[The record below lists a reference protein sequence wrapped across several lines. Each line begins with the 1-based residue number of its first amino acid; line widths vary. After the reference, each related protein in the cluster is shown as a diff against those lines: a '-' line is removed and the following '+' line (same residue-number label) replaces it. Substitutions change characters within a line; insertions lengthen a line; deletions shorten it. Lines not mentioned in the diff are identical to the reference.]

1 MKYLGLWSPGL
12 PKSFWKI
19 GTTLRPPTSP
29 PPPSNML
36 NVRSFRDF
44 IGLLVIKSQFL
55 FQNFPNEVFEISKML
70 KNSLKVTR
78 KAC

>member
-1 MKYLGLWSPGL
+1 MGYEKVFEKFVQPSGPL
-12 PKSFWKI
+12 
-19 GTTLRPPTSP
+19 P
-29 PPPSNML
+29 PPPSYIL

-44 IGLLVIKSQFL
+44 IGILVIKSHFL

-70 KNSLKVTR
+70 KNNLRLTR